1 MKTQPTH
8 HSTFPLLPAT
18 AAAIAFALAAPASAG
33 TLESSVFTEADVDLS
48 GELSLGEFTTTLD
61 LRLNQRLVLKK
72 FKDADLNLDLQ
83 IDLDE
88 YLIFTGLLEAPPKW
102 ETEYGNLDQD
112 DEDGMSLE
120 EYADSLP
127 GRRPLGQIRKM
138 FLAIDT
144 DADGSLSLDEWEA
157 YRTTRLPKGPKYT
170 LFELADLDDDGELT
184 IDEYA
189 ALRPQGFDT
198 AKLAKQ
204 FDKADRDGDG
214 VVIASEFKSSVSL
227 SL

>member
-1 MKTQPTH
+1 MR
-8 HSTFPLLPAT
+8 STP
-18 AAAIAFALAAPASAG
+18 I
-33 TLESSVFTEADVDLS
+33 
-48 GELSLGEFTTTLD
+48 
-61 LRLNQRLVLKK
+61 
-72 FKDADLNLDLQ
+72 
-83 IDLDE
+83 
-88 YLIFTGLLEAPPKW
+88 
-102 ETEYGNLDQD
+102 
-112 DEDGMSLE
+112 
-120 EYADSLP
+120 
-127 GRRPLGQIRKM
+127 
-138 FLAIDT
+138 
-144 DADGSLSLDEWEA
+144 ADGSLSLDEWEA